1 MAWISSTWT
10 KNNAEKA
17 TCTQFHTHRVSRVH
31 SRAFRREQTTQVL
44 QSFCDHV
51 PRALQ
56 MFPFNQPALRAS
68 FYLLRFRFCPRF
80 AQILSQQSLEPLYN
94 CTTSSIFFQR
104 KKRITLNS
112 PFSISLYLYRG
123 RSERILNLSHSN
135 SINFNSISNRVE
147 NTQSLSLSIQ

>member
-1 MAWISSTWT
+1 MARFCTHFEFFSSNRSQMLPSILSPKERGKYVENFGQHVLAWISSTWT

-17 TCTQFHTHRVSRVH
+17 TCTRFHTHRVSRVH

-80 AQILSQQSLEPLYN
+80 AQILSQQSLEPLL
-94 CTTSSIFFQR
+94 TPQSFSKER
-104 KKRITLNS
+104 KEL
-112 PFSISLYLYRG
+112 L
-123 RSERILNLSHSN
+123 
-135 SINFNSISNRVE
+135 
-147 NTQSLSLSIQ
+147 